1 MKRSKK
7 KPKRP
12 RGFGAVF
19 QRGRIWWYRCPG
31 EPSKSSKST
40 TKEIAEGLLQK
51 RLDEL
56 RIGEATGLD
65 PGRATYEDLERAL
78 LADLRAK
85 QRRSI
90 DNVEKFR
97 LPRLRAFFGGMR
109 ARDINYNVLNA
120 YVVRRLEAARPA
132 TVLYELKLLKRAFTI
147 ALRAELVHRVPAF
160 PTVGVG
166 DNARKGFATPEEI
179 ERVVSFLPEHAKA
192 PVQCLYLTGWRTGE
206 VLRLTWA
213 RVDFEAGTLSLHA
226 SDTKSGKPRTFPF
239 TALPALAELLREQRA
254 RTSVLEREQGR
265 IVPWVFHLDGVPL
278 SSIRSGWRTAVKSA
292 GLPGLRPHD
301 LRRSAARNLVRAGVS
316 EGVVMRLCGW
326 STRSMFD
333 RYNVADQRDLKEG
346 VERLGAFLERRR
358 AGAARLKASGN
369 DAAL

>member
-1 MKRSKK
+1 MKRSQKT
-7 KPKRP
+7 PAKRP

-40 TKEIAEGLLQK
+40 VKEVAEGLLQK

-56 RIGEATGLD
+56 RLGEATGID

-120 YVVRRLEAARPA
+120 YVARRVQAARPA
-132 TVLYELKLLKRAFTI
+132 TVLYELKLLKRAFGI
-147 ALRAELVHRVPAF
+147 ALRAELVHRIPAF
-160 PTVGVG
+160 PTVGIG
-166 DNARKGFATPEEI
+166 DNARKGFATPEQI
-179 ERVVSFLPEHAKA
+179 ERVISFLPEHAKA
-192 PVQCLYLTGWRTGE
+192 PVRCLYLTGWRTGE
-206 VLRLTWA
+206 VLGLTWA
-213 RVDFEAGTLSLHA
+213 RVDFEAGTIALHA

-239 TALPALAELLREQRA
+239 TGLPALAELLREERA
-254 RTSVLEREQGR
+254 TTSALEKEQGR
-265 IVPWVFHLDGVPL
+265 IIPWVFHLDGEPL
-278 SSIRSGWRTAVKSA
+278 GSIRTGWRTAVKDA

-316 EGVVMRLCGW
+316 EGVVMKLCGW

-333 RYNVADQRDLKEG
+333 RYNVADDRDLKEG
-346 VERLGAFLERRR
+346 VERLSEFLEKRR
-358 AGAARLKASGN
+358 ASAARSRAVER
-369 DAAL
+369 